1 MTDSENMSY
10 VIFKTDEDEEVDIED
25 KAVIQ
30 YEVTNE
36 DEIIEALV
44 QKHKVDRYGIS
55 NELQNQKWEAI
66 HKEFMTLT
74 ESYPTIEDL
83 KIIWR
88 DLKNRKKNVKSLE
101 DSIANTLGKKLVI

>member
-1 MTDSENMSY
+1 MTDSDNMSY
-10 VIFKTDEDEEVDIED
+10 VIFKTDDEAVNQQ

-55 NELQNQKWEAI
+55 NELQNQKWDAI
-66 HKEFMTLT
+66 HKEFITLT
-74 ESYPTIEDL
+74 ESYPSVEDL
-83 KIIWR
+83 KVIWK
-88 DLKNRKKNVKSLE
+88 DLKDRKKNVKSLE
-101 DSIANTLGKKLVI
+101 DSIANTLGM